1 MKSTKSS
8 PYGKVVILTGPATN
22 VECWNF
28 VQAGSTHTLPAG
40 TKLLL
45 EHVNDS
51 DTTTCMLVDEAGNRP
66 GILLQREDGT
76 KQVGYRFIIKNA
88 ELNRLSDAKLPK
100 KAFDSVGAIMAYEAG
115 EMNKRET
122 ISFFKRLKKEGI
134 LSQLQG
140 HYGRTARALGIV

>member
-28 VQAGSTHTLPAG
+28 VRAGSTHTLPAG
-40 TKLLL
+40 TRLLL
-45 EHVNDS
+45 EHVYDS
-51 DTTTCMLVDEAGNRP
+51 DSTTCMLVDEAGNRP
-66 GILLQREDGT
+66 GILLKLEDGT
-76 KQVGYRFIIKNA
+76 EQVGYRFIVKNA

-100 KAFDSVGAIMAYEAG
+100 KAYDLVGAMMSYEAG
-115 EMNKRET
+115 EMTKKET
-122 ISFFKRLKKEGI
+122 LSLFKRLKKEGL

-140 HYGRTARALGIV
+140 HYGRAAARMGI

>member
-1 MKSTKSS
+1 MKTSKTS

-28 VQAGSTHTLPAG
+28 TDRSIHTLPAG

-45 EHVNDS
+45 EHVSETDS
-51 DTTTCMLVDEAGNRP
+51 TVCMLVDDAGNHP
-66 GILLQREDGT
+66 GIMLRLSDGT
-76 KQVGYRFIIKNA
+76 EQRGYRFILKNA

-100 KAFDSVGAIMAYEAG
+100 KVFDLVGAMMSYEAG
-115 EMNKRET
+115 EMTKKET
-122 ISFFKRLKKEGI
+122 LSLFKRLKKDGM

-140 HYGRTARALGIV
+140 HYGRTARALGIT